1 MSALSAPGVA
11 APVGGAAPTRGV
23 VLDVPLTGLDPIDLA
38 ELTERASL
46 LTRIDR
52 KYVLPRSALNVLMAD
67 LDPGVRVLDING
79 VRSSAYE
86 SVYFDTP
93 KLTSFMMAAHPRRR
107 RFKIRTRTYVD
118 SAQSYLEVKTRGG
131 RGVTVKDRLPY
142 ALDDRATLTSE
153 GRRYTDTVLD
163 DADITGAEGQELM
176 PTLTTRYLRT
186 TLFVPESSSRAT
198 IDTGLSW
205 ATVPHRA
212 PAGRGAL
219 NPSSLLSAGP
229 PMRLDRPQL
238 AIVETKSGSRA
249 SAVDRI
255 LWAHG
260 HRPATM
266 SKYGTGMAALRG
278 DLPDNKWAPV
288 LRRYFR

>member
-1 MSALSAPGVA
+1 MSASLPSAVQVPAVE
-11 APVGGAAPTRGV
+11 APAGV
-23 VLDVPLTGLDPIDLA
+23 VLDVPLAGLGTIDLA

-52 KYVLPRSALNVLMAD
+52 KYLLPRGALDAVLAD
-67 LDPGVRVLDING
+67 LDPGVRVLDISG

-93 KLTSFMMAAHPRRR
+93 DLTSFLMAAHPRRR

-131 RGVTVKDRLPY
+131 RGATVKDRLPY
-142 ALDDRATLTSE
+142 APGDRATLTTE

-163 DADITGAEGQELM
+163 AADISGTQGRDLL

-186 TLFVPESSSRAT
+186 TLFIPESLSRAT
-198 IDTGLSW
+198 IDTDLSW
-205 ATVPHRA
+205 AANTGETSSRA
-212 PAGRGAL
+212 DAPQL
-219 NPSSLLSAGP
+219 
-229 PMRLDRPQL
+229 RLDRPQL
-238 AIVETKSGSRA
+238 AIVETKSGARA

-260 HRPATM
+260 HRPATV
-266 SKYGTGMAALRG
+266 SKYGTGMAALHA
-278 DLPDNKWAPV
+278 DLPANKWAPV

>member
-1 MSALSAPGVA
+1 MSAAALS
-11 APVGGAAPTRGV
+11 GAR
-23 VLDVPLTGLDPIDLA
+23 VLDVPLTGLHTIGLA

-52 KYVLPRSALNVLMAD
+52 KYVLPRARLDAVLGD
-67 LDPGVRVLDING
+67 LAPDVRVLDIDG

-93 KLTSFMMAAHPRRR
+93 ELTSFLMAAHPRRR

-131 RGVTVKDRLPY
+131 RGVTVKDRLSY
-142 ALDDRATLTSE
+142 AIADRATLTAE
-153 GRRYTDTVLD
+153 GRRYADHVLD
-163 DADITGAEGQELM
+163 AADIAGIRGRHLE
-176 PTLTTRYLRT
+176 PTLMTRYLRT
-186 TLFVPESSSRAT
+186 TLFIPESSSRAT

-205 ATVPHRA
+205 ATLADHSGAR
-212 PAGRGAL
+212 PAAL
-219 NPSSLLSAGP
+219 ER
-229 PMRLDRPQL
+229 RLDRPNL

-260 HRPATM
+260 HRPATI
-266 SKYGTGMAALRG
+266 SKYGTGMAALG
-278 DLPDNKWAPV
+278 SDLPDNKWAPV

>member
-1 MSALSAPGVA
+1 MSAA
-11 APVGGAAPTRGV
+11 ATASDAQPL
-23 VLDVPLTGLDPIDLA
+23 VLDVPLTGLDTIDLG

-52 KYVLPRSALNVLMAD
+52 KYLLPRSELDAVLAD
-67 LDPGVRVLDING
+67 LDSGVRVLDING

-93 KLTSFMMAAHPRRR
+93 ELTSFLMAAHPRRR

-142 ALDDRATLTSE
+142 APSDRARLTTE

-163 DADITGAEGQELM
+163 DAAITGAHGHDLM
-176 PTLTTRYLRT
+176 PTLTTGYLRT
-186 TLFVPESSSRAT
+186 TLFIPESSSRAT

-205 ATVPHRA
+205 ATVPHRTAADQLVAERSVPERSVPGRDA
-212 PAGRGAL
+212 PQG
-219 NPSSLLSAGP
+219 
-229 PMRLDRPQL
+229 RLDRPQL

-266 SKYGTGMAALRG
+266 SKYGTGMAALHR
-278 DLPDNKWAPV
+278 DLPGNKWAPV
-288 LRRYFR
+288 LRRYFQ

>member
-1 MSALSAPGVA
+1 MSAASASAVLMTSGP
-11 APVGGAAPTRGV
+11 GV
-23 VLDVPLTGLDPIDLA
+23 VLDVPLEGLGTIGLA
-38 ELTERASL
+38 ELTERAGL
-46 LTRIDR
+46 LTRVDR
-52 KYVLPRSALNVLMAD
+52 KYVLPRSDLDVLLAD
-67 LDPGVRVLDING
+67 LDPGVRVLDIDG
-79 VRSSAYE
+79 IRSSAYE

-93 KLTSFMMAAHPRRR
+93 GLTSFLMAAHPRRR

-142 ALDDRATLTSE
+142 ALNDRATLTTE

-163 DADITGAEGQELM
+163 EADITGAAGQDLA
-176 PTLTTRYLRT
+176 PTLTTRYRRT
-186 TLFVPESSSRAT
+186 TLFIPESSSRAT

-205 ATVPHRA
+205 ASVGRA
-212 PAGRGAL
+212 DAPQL
-219 NPSSLLSAGP
+219 
-229 PMRLDRPQL
+229 RLDRPGL

-260 HRPATM
+260 HRPATI
-266 SKYGTGMAALRG
+266 SKYATGLAALRG
-278 DLPDNKWAPV
+278 DLPGNKWAPV

>member
-1 MSALSAPGVA
+1 MSALAPSAA
-11 APVGGAAPTRGV
+11 AVPAGV
-23 VLDVPLTGLDPIDLA
+23 VLDVPLAGLDTVDLA
-38 ELTERASL
+38 ELTDRASL

-52 KYVLPRSALNVLMAD
+52 KYVLPRSALDAVLAD

-93 KLTSFMMAAHPRRR
+93 ELTSFLMAAHPRRR

-142 ALDDRATLTSE
+142 ALDDRATLTTE

-163 DADITGAEGQELM
+163 EADITGAEGQDLV

-186 TLFVPESSSRAT
+186 TLFIPESSSRAT

-205 ATVPHRA
+205 ATVPDRPAVRA
-212 PAGRGAL
+212 DAL
-219 NPSSLLSAGP
+219 PL
-229 PMRLDRPQL
+229 RLDRPQL

-266 SKYGTGMAALRG
+266 SKYGTGMAALRR
-278 DLPDNKWAPV
+278 DLPANKWAPV

>member
-1 MSALSAPGVA
+1 MS
-11 APVGGAAPTRGV
+11 T
-23 VLDVPLTGLDPIDLA
+23 VLDLPLDGLGTIDLA
-38 ELTERASL
+38 ELTDRAGL
-46 LTRIDR
+46 LTRVDR
-52 KYVLPRSALNVLMAD
+52 KYVLPRSELGEVLAD
-67 LDPGVRVLDING
+67 LDPGVRVLDIDG

-93 KLTSFMMAAHPRRR
+93 ELTSFLMAAHPRRR

-142 ALDDRATLTSE
+142 GIDDRDTLTSE

-163 DADITGAEGQELM
+163 EAEIRGAEGQELV

-205 ATVPHRA
+205 TAVPT
-212 PAGRGAL
+212 GT
-219 NPSSLLSAGP
+219 GP
-229 PMRLDRPQL
+229 LRLDRPHL

-260 HRPATM
+260 HRPASI
-266 SKYGTGMAALRG
+266 SKYGTGMAALRT
-278 DLPDNKWAPV
+278 DLPGNKWAPV

>member
-1 MSALSAPGVA
+1 MS
-11 APVGGAAPTRGV
+11 T
-23 VLDVPLTGLDPIDLA
+23 VLDLPLGGLGTIDLA
-38 ELTERASL
+38 ELTDRAGL
-46 LTRIDR
+46 LTRVDR
-52 KYVLPRSALNVLMAD
+52 KYVLPRSELGGVLAD
-67 LDPGVRVLDING
+67 LDPCVRVLDIDG

-93 KLTSFMMAAHPRRR
+93 ELTSFLMAAHPRRR

-142 ALDDRATLTSE
+142 GIDDRGTLTRE

-163 DADITGAEGQELM
+163 EAEIRGAEGQDLV

-205 ATVPHRA
+205 AATPT
-212 PAGRGAL
+212 GAQPL
-219 NPSSLLSAGP
+219 
-229 PMRLDRPQL
+229 RLDRPHL

-260 HRPATM
+260 HRPASI
-266 SKYGTGMAALRG
+266 SKYGTGMAALRA
-278 DLPDNKWAPV
+278 DLPGNKWAPV

>member
-1 MSALSAPGVA
+1 LSALAPSAA
-11 APVGGAAPTRGV
+11 AVPAGV
-23 VLDVPLTGLDPIDLA
+23 VLDVPLAGLDTVDLA
-38 ELTERASL
+38 ELTDRASL

-52 KYVLPRSALNVLMAD
+52 KYVLPRSALDAVLAD

-93 KLTSFMMAAHPRRR
+93 ELTSFLMAAHPRRR

-131 RGVTVKDRLPY
+131 RGLTVKDRLPY
-142 ALDDRATLTSE
+142 ALDDRATLTAE

-163 DADITGAEGQELM
+163 EADITGAEGQDLV

-186 TLFVPESSSRAT
+186 TLFIPESSSRAT

-205 ATVPHRA
+205 ATVPDRPAVRA
-212 PAGRGAL
+212 DAL
-219 NPSSLLSAGP
+219 PL
-229 PMRLDRPQL
+229 RLDRPQL

-266 SKYGTGMAALRG
+266 SKYGTGMAALRR
-278 DLPDNKWAPV
+278 DLPANKWAPV

>member
-1 MSALSAPGVA
+1 MSAATMSAD
-11 APVGGAAPTRGV
+11 TE
-23 VLDVPLTGLDPIDLA
+23 LDVRLAGLDSIGLE

-52 KYVLPRSALNVLMAD
+52 KYVLPRSELDAVLGD
-67 LDPGVRVLDING
+67 LDPGVRVLDIDG
-79 VRSSAYE
+79 VRSSSYE

-93 KLTSFMMAAHPRRR
+93 ELTSFLMTAHPRRR

-131 RGVTVKDRLPY
+131 RGVTVKERLPY
-142 ALDDRATLTSE
+142 AVDDRSTLTLE
-153 GRRYTDTVLD
+153 GRRYTDSVLD
-163 DADITGAEGQELM
+163 EAAISAAEGQELV
-176 PTLTTRYLRT
+176 PTLMTRYLRT

-205 ATVPHRA
+205 SALYPSARYPSARCDGTAT
-212 PAGRGAL
+212 
-219 NPSSLLSAGP
+219 GP
-229 PMRLDRPQL
+229 EDRQQRLDRPNL

-260 HRPATM
+260 HRPATI
-266 SKYGTGMAALRG
+266 SKYGTGMAALCSE
-278 DLPDNKWAPV
+278 LPGNKWAPV

>member
-1 MSALSAPGVA
+1 MSALAPSAA
-11 APVGGAAPTRGV
+11 AVPAGV
-23 VLDVPLTGLDPIDLA
+23 VLDVPLAGLDTIDLA
-38 ELTERASL
+38 ELTDRASL

-52 KYVLPRSALNVLMAD
+52 KYVLPRSALDAVLAD

-93 KLTSFMMAAHPRRR
+93 ELTSFLMAAHPRRR

-131 RGVTVKDRLPY
+131 RGLTVKDRLPY
-142 ALDDRATLTSE
+142 ALDDRATLTAE

-163 DADITGAEGQELM
+163 EADITGAEGQDLV

-186 TLFVPESSSRAT
+186 TLFIPESSSRAT

-205 ATVPHRA
+205 ATVPDRPAVRA
-212 PAGRGAL
+212 DAL
-219 NPSSLLSAGP
+219 PL
-229 PMRLDRPQL
+229 RLDRPQL

-266 SKYGTGMAALRG
+266 SKYGTGMAALRR
-278 DLPDNKWAPV
+278 DLPANKWAPV

>member
-1 MSALSAPGVA
+1 MSAALT
-11 APVGGAAPTRGV
+11 GAAPM
-23 VLDVPLTGLDPIDLA
+23 LPALAVPLAGLDGIDLA

-46 LTRIDR
+46 LTRVDR
-52 KYVLPRSALNVLMAD
+52 KYVLPRSALDAVLED
-67 LDPGVRVLDING
+67 LDPAVRVLDING
-79 VRSSAYE
+79 VRASAYE

-93 KLTSFMMAAHPRRR
+93 GLTSFLMAAQPRRR

-142 ALDDRATLTSE
+142 GVDECRTLTTE
-153 GRRYTDTVLD
+153 GRRYVDSVLD
-163 DADITGAEGQELM
+163 DAGIIGAAGQVLA

-186 TLFVPESSSRAT
+186 TLFIPESSSRAT

-205 ATVPHRA
+205 SAVPLRN
-212 PAGRGAL
+212 PPGRG
-219 NPSSLLSAGP
+219 SLWAGDSQL
-229 PMRLDRPQL
+229 RLDRPQL
-238 AIVETKSGSRA
+238 AIVETKSGARA

-260 HRPATM
+260 HRPATI
-266 SKYGTGMAALRG
+266 SKYGTGMAALWG
-278 DLPDNKWAPV
+278 HLPANRWAPV

>member
-1 MSALSAPGVA
+1 LANPAV
-11 APVGGAAPTRGV
+11 GAAPLL
-23 VLDVPLTGLDPIDLA
+23 LDVPLTGLDTIDLA

-52 KYVLPRSALNVLMAD
+52 KYVLPRSELDAVLGD
-67 LDPGVRVLDING
+67 LDPAVRVLDIDG

-93 KLTSFMMAAHPRRR
+93 ELTSFLMAAHPRRR

-142 ALDDRATLTSE
+142 ALDDRATLTTE
-153 GRRYTDTVLD
+153 GRQYTDTVLD
-163 DADITGAEGQELM
+163 EADIEGAQGQDLV
-176 PTLTTRYLRT
+176 PTLMTRYLRT

-205 ATVPHRA
+205 AML
-212 PAGRGAL
+212 AGRR
-219 NPSSLLSAGP
+219 SARP
-229 PMRLDRPQL
+229 AAQERRLDRPRL
-238 AIVETKSGSRA
+238 AIVETKSGARA

-260 HRPATM
+260 HRPATI
-266 SKYGTGMAALRG
+266 SKYGTGMAALRS
-278 DLPDNKWAPV
+278 DLPANKWAPV
-288 LRRYFR
+288 LRRYFQ

>member
-1 MSALSAPGVA
+1 MSPT
-11 APVGGAAPTRGV
+11 GAA
-23 VLDVPLTGLDPIDLA
+23 VLDPSLDVALAGLASIDLA

-52 KYVLPRSALNVLMAD
+52 KYVLPRTDLEAVLGD
-67 LDPGVRVLDING
+67 LDPAARVLDIDG

-93 KLTSFMMAAHPRRR
+93 ELTSFLMAAHPRRR

-118 SAQSYLEVKTRGG
+118 SAESYLEVKTRGG

-142 ALDDRATLTSE
+142 AVDDRATLTPE
-153 GRRYTDTVLD
+153 GRQYADYVLD
-163 DADITGAEGQELM
+163 AADITGAEGQELA
-176 PTLTTRYLRT
+176 PTLMTRYRRT
-186 TLFVPESSSRAT
+186 TLFLPQSCSRAT

-205 ATVPHRA
+205 ST
-212 PAGRGAL
+212 
-219 NPSSLLSAGP
+219 LSP
-229 PMRLDRPQL
+229 RDTPEERLDLPRV
-238 AIVETKSGSRA
+238 AIVETKSGARA

-260 HRPATM
+260 HRPATI
-266 SKYGTGMAALRG
+266 SKYATGMAALHG
-278 DLPDNKWAPV
+278 ELPSNKWAPV
-288 LRRYFR
+288 LRRYFH

>member
-1 MSALSAPGVA
+1 MSAA
-11 APVGGAAPTRGV
+11 ALAAGPAGV
-23 VLDVPLTGLDPIDLA
+23 VLDGPLAGLAAIDLA
-38 ELTERASL
+38 ELTERAGL

-52 KYVLPRSALNVLMAD
+52 KYVLPRGELDAVLAD
-67 LDPGVRVLDING
+67 LDPAVRVLDIDG
-79 VRSSAYE
+79 IRSSAYE

-93 KLTSFMMAAHPRRR
+93 QLTSFLMAAHPRRR

-142 ALDDRATLTSE
+142 PIDDRATLTIE
-153 GRRYTDTVLD
+153 GRRYTDTVLGE
-163 DADITGAEGQELM
+163 ADITGADGRELR
-176 PTLTTRYLRT
+176 PTLTTRYRRT
-186 TLFVPESSSRAT
+186 TLFLPESSSRAT

-205 ATVPHRA
+205 ASVRRA
-212 PAGRGAL
+212 DAPQL
-219 NPSSLLSAGP
+219 
-229 PMRLDRPQL
+229 RLDRPGL

-249 SAVDRI
+249 SAVDRL

-260 HRPATM
+260 HRPATI
-266 SKYGTGMAALRG
+266 SKYATGMAALHG
-278 DLPDNKWAPV
+278 DLPANKWAPV

>member
-1 MSALSAPGVA
+1 MSAASMSAGP
-11 APVGGAAPTRGV
+11 GV
-23 VLDVPLTGLDPIDLA
+23 VLDLPLEGLPTIGLA
-38 ELTERASL
+38 ELTERAGL
-46 LTRIDR
+46 LTRVDR
-52 KYVLPRSALNVLMAD
+52 KYVLPRSALDGVLAD
-67 LDPGVRVLDING
+67 LDPGVRVLDIDG
-79 VRSSAYE
+79 VRSSEYE

-93 KLTSFMMAAHPRRR
+93 ELTSFLMAAHPRRR

-163 DADITGAEGQELM
+163 EADITGAEGQDLV
-176 PTLTTRYLRT
+176 PTLTTRYRRT
-186 TLFVPESSSRAT
+186 TLFIPDSSSRAT

-205 ATVPHRA
+205 ATLGRATAAHR
-212 PAGRGAL
+212 
-219 NPSSLLSAGP
+219 
-229 PMRLDRPQL
+229 RLDRPGL

-260 HRPATM
+260 HRPATI
-266 SKYGTGMAALRG
+266 SKYGTGMAALHR

>member
-1 MSALSAPGVA
+1 MSAPTVPFASAPM
-11 APVGGAAPTRGV
+11 R
-23 VLDVPLTGLDPIDLA
+23 LDLPLAGLATIDLA

-52 KYVLPRSALNVLMAD
+52 KYVLPQSELDAVLAD
-67 LDPGVRVLDING
+67 LDPGVRVLDIDG

-93 KLTSFMMAAHPRRR
+93 ELTSFLMAAHPRRR

-118 SAQSYLEVKTRGG
+118 SAQSFLEVKTRGG

-142 ALDDRATLTSE
+142 PLADRSRLTTD

-163 DADITGAEGQELM
+163 EADITGAAGRPLL

-186 TLFVPESSSRAT
+186 TLFIPESSSRAT

-205 ATVPHRA
+205 ATVPEPSALRA
-212 PAGRGAL
+212 GVRRL
-219 NPSSLLSAGP
+219 
-229 PMRLDRPQL
+229 RLDRPRL

-255 LWAHG
+255 LWTHG
-260 HRPATM
+260 HRPATI
-266 SKYGTGMAALRG
+266 SKYATGMAALHG
-278 DLPDNKWAPV
+278 DLPANKWAPV

>member
-1 MSALSAPGVA
+1 MSAVATSAAATVA
-11 APVGGAAPTRGV
+11 
-23 VLDVPLTGLDPIDLA
+23 VPLDLPLAGLEPIDLA
-38 ELTERASL
+38 ELTRRASL

-52 KYVLPRSALNVLMAD
+52 KYVLPHSGLRAVLGD
-67 LDPGVRVLDING
+67 LDPAVRVLEIDG

-93 KLTSFMMAAHPRRR
+93 ELTSFLMAAHPRRR

-131 RGVTVKDRLPY
+131 RGMTVKDRLPY
-142 ALDDRATLTSE
+142 AVDDRAILTPA
-153 GRRYTDTVLD
+153 GRRYADDVLGE
-163 DADITGAEGQELM
+163 ADISAAQGRDLA
-176 PTLTTRYLRT
+176 PTLMTRYLRT
-186 TLFVPESSSRAT
+186 TLFLPESCSRAT

-205 ATVPHRA
+205 SALSPGA
-212 PAGRGAL
+212 PEE
-219 NPSSLLSAGP
+219 
-229 PMRLDRPQL
+229 RLDLPL
-238 AIVETKSGSRA
+238 AAIVETKSGARA

-260 HRPATM
+260 HRPASI
-266 SKYGTGMAALRG
+266 SKYATGMAALHDG
-278 DLPDNKWAPV
+278 LPANKWAPV

>member
-1 MSALSAPGVA
+1 MSAW
-11 APVGGAAPTRGV
+11 GADGAL
-23 VLDVPLTGLDPIDLA
+23 LDVPLGGLDSIGLE

-52 KYVLPRSALNVLMAD
+52 KYVLPRGDLNAVLAD
-67 LDPGVRVLDING
+67 LDPAVRVLEIDG

-93 KLTSFMMAAHPRRR
+93 ELTSFLTAAHRRRR

-118 SAQSYLEVKTRGG
+118 SAQSFLEVKTRGG
-131 RGVTVKDRLPY
+131 RGVTVKERLPY
-142 ALDDRATLTSE
+142 DMTDRSTLTAE

-163 DADITGAEGQELM
+163 EADITGAAGQDLE

-186 TLFVPESSSRAT
+186 TLFIPESSSRAT

-205 ATVPHRA
+205 ASVLGRA
-212 PAGRGAL
+212 RDVNVGRQ
-219 NPSSLLSAGP
+219 
-229 PMRLDRPQL
+229 RLDRPQL

-260 HRPATM
+260 HRPATI

>member
-1 MSALSAPGVA
+1 MSAL
-11 APVGGAAPTRGV
+11 APVGCPV
-23 VLDVPLTGLDPIDLA
+23 VLDVPLAGLATIDLA

-52 KYVLPRSALNVLMAD
+52 KYLLPRSELDAVLAD

-93 KLTSFMMAAHPRRR
+93 ELTSFLMAAHPRRR

-142 ALDDRATLTSE
+142 ALDDRATLTTE
-153 GRRYTDTVLD
+153 GRRYTDTVLGE
-163 DADITGAEGQELM
+163 ADITGAEGQDLV

-186 TLFVPESSSRAT
+186 TLFIPESSSRAT

-205 ATVPHRA
+205 AGVPDRA
-212 PAGRGAL
+212 AIRADAPRL
-219 NPSSLLSAGP
+219 
-229 PMRLDRPQL
+229 RLDRPQL

-266 SKYGTGMAALRG
+266 SKYGTGMAALRS
-278 DLPDNKWAPV
+278 DLPANKWEPV

>member
-1 MSALSAPGVA
+1 MSAA
-11 APVGGAAPTRGV
+11 ATASDAQPL
-23 VLDVPLTGLDPIDLA
+23 VLDVPLTGLDTIDLG

-52 KYVLPRSALNVLMAD
+52 KYLLPRSELDAVLAD
-67 LDPGVRVLDING
+67 LDSGVRVLDING

-93 KLTSFMMAAHPRRR
+93 ELTSFLMAAHPRRR

-142 ALDDRATLTSE
+142 APSDRARLTTE

-163 DADITGAEGQELM
+163 DAAITGAHGHDLM
-176 PTLTTRYLRT
+176 PTLTTGYLRT
-186 TLFVPESSSRAT
+186 TLFIPESSSRAT

-205 ATVPHRA
+205 ATVPHRTAADQLVAERSVPERSVPGRDA
-212 PAGRGAL
+212 PQR
-219 NPSSLLSAGP
+219 
-229 PMRLDRPQL
+229 RLDRPQL

-266 SKYGTGMAALRG
+266 SKYGTGMAALHR
-278 DLPDNKWAPV
+278 DLPGNKWAPV
-288 LRRYFR
+288 LRRYFQ

>member
-1 MSALSAPGVA
+1 MSAAALS
-11 APVGGAAPTRGV
+11 GAR
-23 VLDVPLTGLDPIDLA
+23 VLDVPLTGLHTIGLA
-38 ELTERASL
+38 ELTERAGL

-52 KYVLPRSALNVLMAD
+52 KYVLPRSELDAVLAD

-93 KLTSFMMAAHPRRR
+93 ELTSFLMAAHPRRR

-163 DADITGAEGQELM
+163 EADITGAQGQDLV

-186 TLFVPESSSRAT
+186 TLFIPESSSRAT
-198 IDTGLSW
+198 VDTGLSW
-205 ATVPHRA
+205 ATVPHAASRRA
-212 PAGRGAL
+212 DVPQL
-219 NPSSLLSAGP
+219 
-229 PMRLDRPQL
+229 RLDRPQL

-266 SKYGTGMAALRG
+266 SKYGTGMAALRN
-278 DLPDNKWAPV
+278 DLPANKWAPV

>member
-1 MSALSAPGVA
+1 MSALAPSAA
-11 APVGGAAPTRGV
+11 AVPAGV
-23 VLDVPLTGLDPIDLA
+23 VLDVPLAGLDTIDLA
-38 ELTERASL
+38 ELTDRASL

-52 KYVLPRSALNVLMAD
+52 KYVLPRSALDAVLAD

-93 KLTSFMMAAHPRRR
+93 ELTSFLMAAHPRRR

-142 ALDDRATLTSE
+142 ALDDRATLTTE

-163 DADITGAEGQELM
+163 EADITGAEGQDLV

-186 TLFVPESSSRAT
+186 TLFIPESSSRAT

-205 ATVPHRA
+205 ATVPDRPAVRA
-212 PAGRGAL
+212 DAL
-219 NPSSLLSAGP
+219 PL
-229 PMRLDRPQL
+229 RLDRPQL

-266 SKYGTGMAALRG
+266 SKYGTGMAALRR
-278 DLPDNKWAPV
+278 DLPANKWAPV

>member
-1 MSALSAPGVA
+1 MSD
-11 APVGGAAPTRGV
+11 
-23 VLDVPLTGLDPIDLA
+23 VLDVPLAGLDGIDLA

-46 LTRIDR
+46 LTRVDR
-52 KYVLPRSALNVLMAD
+52 KYVLPRSALDAVLAD
-67 LDPGVRVLDING
+67 LDPAVRVLDING
-79 VRSSAYE
+79 VRASAYE

-93 KLTSFMMAAHPRRR
+93 GLTSFLMAAQPRRR

-131 RGVTVKDRLPY
+131 RGMTVKDRLPY
-142 ALDDRATLTSE
+142 GLDECSTLTAE
-153 GRRYTDTVLD
+153 GRRYADSVLD
-163 DADITGAEGQELM
+163 DAGITGAAGQLLT

-186 TLFVPESSSRAT
+186 TLFLPESSSRAT

-205 ATVPHRA
+205 SAVPLRNA
-212 PAGRGAL
+212 PERSPLWAGDSQL
-219 NPSSLLSAGP
+219 
-229 PMRLDRPQL
+229 RLDRPQL

-260 HRPATM
+260 HRPATI
-266 SKYGTGMAALRG
+266 SKYGTGMAALWG
-278 DLPDNKWAPV
+278 HLPANRWAPV
-288 LRRYFR
+288 LRRYFC

>member
-1 MSALSAPGVA
+1 MSAVST
-11 APVGGAAPTRGV
+11 APVPV
-23 VLDVPLTGLDPIDLA
+23 VDVPLPGLATIDLA
-38 ELTERASL
+38 ELTERAGL
-46 LTRIDR
+46 LTRVDR
-52 KYVLPRSALNVLMAD
+52 KYVLPRSGLHAVLDD
-67 LDPGVRVLDING
+67 LDPSVRVLDIDG

-93 KLTSFMMAAHPRRR
+93 RLTSFLMAAHPRRR

-131 RGVTVKDRLPY
+131 RGATVKDRLPY
-142 ALDDRATLTSE
+142 ALDDRATLTTE
-153 GRRYTDTVLD
+153 GRQYADYVLD
-163 DADITGAEGQELM
+163 EADIEGAKGQDLV
-176 PTLTTRYLRT
+176 PTLMTRYLRT

-205 ATVPHRA
+205 AML
-212 PAGRGAL
+212 PAGRRAA
-219 NPSSLLSAGP
+219 PATPES
-229 PMRLDRPQL
+229 RLDRPQL
-238 AIVETKSGSRA
+238 VIVETKSGARA

-260 HRPATM
+260 HRPATI

-278 DLPDNKWAPV
+278 DLPANKWAPV

>member
-1 MSALSAPGVA
+1 MSALANPAV
-11 APVGGAAPTRGV
+11 GAAPLL
-23 VLDVPLTGLDPIDLA
+23 LDVPLTGLDTIDLA

-52 KYVLPRSALNVLMAD
+52 KYLLRRSELDAVLAD

-93 KLTSFMMAAHPRRR
+93 ELTSFLMAAHPRRR

-142 ALDDRATLTSE
+142 APSDRATLTTE
-153 GRRYTDTVLD
+153 GCRYTDTVLD
-163 DADITGAEGQELM
+163 DAAITGAHGHDLM

-186 TLFVPESSSRAT
+186 TLFIAESSSRAT

-205 ATVPHRA
+205 ATVPHRTAAERSMPESSVPGRDA
-212 PAGRGAL
+212 PQR
-219 NPSSLLSAGP
+219 
-229 PMRLDRPQL
+229 RLDRPEL

-266 SKYGTGMAALRG
+266 SKYGTGMAALHR
-278 DLPDNKWAPV
+278 DLPRNKWAPV
-288 LRRYFR
+288 LRRYFQ

>member
-1 MSALSAPGVA
+1 MSAVQMSAVPLSAV
-11 APVGGAAPTRGV
+11 PTGV
-23 VLDVPLTGLDPIDLA
+23 VLDVPLTGLGTIGLA
-38 ELTERASL
+38 ELTERAGL

-52 KYVLPRSALNVLMAD
+52 KYVLPRSALDGVLAD
-67 LDPGVRVLDING
+67 LDPGVRVLDIDG

-93 KLTSFMMAAHPRRR
+93 DLTSFLMAAHPRRR

-131 RGVTVKDRLPY
+131 RGATVKDRLPY
-142 ALDDRATLTSE
+142 AIDDRTTLTTE

-163 DADITGAEGQELM
+163 EADITGAEGQDLV
-176 PTLTTRYLRT
+176 PTLTTRYRRT
-186 TLFVPESSSRAT
+186 TLFLPESTSRAT

-205 ATVPHRA
+205 STVRRGTA
-212 PAGRGAL
+212 PPL
-219 NPSSLLSAGP
+219 
-229 PMRLDRPQL
+229 RLDRPGL
-238 AIVETKSGSRA
+238 AIVEPKSGSRA

-260 HRPATM
+260 HRPATI
-266 SKYGTGMAALRG
+266 SKYGTGMAALRS

>member
-1 MSALSAPGVA
+1 MSALSAL
-11 APVGGAAPTRGV
+11 GGAVPAGGV
-23 VLDVPLTGLDPIDLA
+23 VLDVPLTGLDTIDLA

-52 KYVLPRSALNVLMAD
+52 KYVLPRSALDVLLAD

-93 KLTSFMMAAHPRRR
+93 ELTSFMMAAHPRRR

-142 ALDDRATLTSE
+142 DLDDRATLTSE

-186 TLFVPESSSRAT
+186 TLFIPESSSRAT

-212 PAGRGAL
+212 PAGRSARDRG
-219 NPSSLLSAGP
+219 SRLSDAP
-229 PMRLDRPQL
+229 PVRLDRPQL

>member
-1 MSALSAPGVA
+1 MSAVPMSTV
-11 APVGGAAPTRGV
+11 PTGV
-23 VLDVPLTGLDPIDLA
+23 VLDVPLAGLGTIGLS
-38 ELTERASL
+38 ELTDRAGL

-52 KYVLPRSALNVLMAD
+52 KYVVPRSELDAVLGD
-67 LDPGVRVLDING
+67 LDPGVRVLDVDG
-79 VRSSAYE
+79 VRSGAYE

-93 KLTSFMMAAHPRRR
+93 ELTSFLMAARPRRR

-118 SAQSYLEVKTRGG
+118 SAQSYLEVRTRGG

-142 ALDDRATLTSE
+142 PIDDRATLTTE

-163 DADITGAEGQELM
+163 EADITGAEGQDLV
-176 PTLTTRYLRT
+176 PTLTTRYRRT
-186 TLFVPESSSRAT
+186 TLFLPESSSRAT

-205 ATVPHRA
+205 STVR
-212 PAGRGAL
+212 RGSTPQL
-219 NPSSLLSAGP
+219 
-229 PMRLDRPQL
+229 RLDRPGL
-238 AIVETKSGSRA
+238 SIVETKSVSRA

-260 HRPATM
+260 HRPATI
-266 SKYGTGMAALRG
+266 SKYGTGLAALRS

>member
-1 MSALSAPGVA
+1 MSAVPMSTVPTTTGQVATAP
-11 APVGGAAPTRGV
+11 
-23 VLDVPLTGLDPIDLA
+23 VLDVPLAGLATIDLA

-52 KYVLPRSALNVLMAD
+52 KYVLPRSALDAVLGD
-67 LDPGVRVLDING
+67 LDPAVRVLDIDG

-93 KLTSFMMAAHPRRR
+93 ELTSFLMAAHPRRR

-142 ALDDRATLTSE
+142 ALDDRATLTTE
-153 GRRYTDTVLD
+153 GRQYTDTVLD
-163 DADITGAEGQELM
+163 EADIEGAQGQDLV
-176 PTLTTRYLRT
+176 PTLMTRYLRT

-205 ATVPHRA
+205 AML
-212 PAGRGAL
+212 AGRR
-219 NPSSLLSAGP
+219 SARP
-229 PMRLDRPQL
+229 AAQERRLDRPRL
-238 AIVETKSGSRA
+238 AIVETKSGARA

-260 HRPATM
+260 HRPATI
-266 SKYGTGMAALRG
+266 SKYGTGMAALRS
-278 DLPDNKWAPV
+278 DLPANKWAPV
-288 LRRYFR
+288 LRRYFQ

>member
-1 MSALSAPGVA
+1 MIAGMVSAGTPA
-11 APVGGAAPTRGV
+11 AT
-23 VLDVPLTGLDPIDLA
+23 VLDVPLTGLGTIGLA

-52 KYVLPRSALNVLMAD
+52 KYVLPRSDLDAVLAD

-93 KLTSFMMAAHPRRR
+93 ELTSYLMAAHPRRR

-118 SAQSYLEVKTRGG
+118 TAQSYLEVKTRGG

-142 ALDDRATLTSE
+142 ELDARSTLTTE

-163 DADITGAEGQELM
+163 EADITGAEGQDLL

-186 TLFVPESSSRAT
+186 TLFLPESSSRAT

-205 ATVPHRA
+205 ATMPDRNVPGRNRPDRTPGRA
-212 PAGRGAL
+212 AAAGL
-219 NPSSLLSAGP
+219 
-229 PMRLDRPQL
+229 RLDRPHL
-238 AIVETKSGSRA
+238 TIVETKSGSRA

-266 SKYGTGMAALRG
+266 SKYGTGMAALRS
-278 DLPDNKWAPV
+278 DLPANKWAPV

>member
-1 MSALSAPGVA
+1 MSAAAGLACSGGSVA
-11 APVGGAAPTRGV
+11 GPP
-23 VLDVPLTGLDPIDLA
+23 LLEVPLGGLGAIDLA

-52 KYVLPRSALNVLMAD
+52 KYLLPRSALDAVLAD

-93 KLTSFMMAAHPRRR
+93 GLTSFLMAAHPRRR

-118 SAQSYLEVKTRGG
+118 SAQSFLEVKTRGG

-142 ALDDRATLTSE
+142 ALDDRATLTTE
-153 GRRYTDTVLD
+153 GRRYTDSVLD
-163 DADITGAEGQELM
+163 DAAIPGAAGQDLM

-186 TLFVPESSSRAT
+186 TLFIPESSSRAT

-205 ATVPHRA
+205 ATVPPGSA
-212 PAGRGAL
+212 NRGGIPRL
-219 NPSSLLSAGP
+219 
-229 PMRLDRPQL
+229 RLDRPQL

-260 HRPATM
+260 HRPATV
-266 SKYGTGMAALRG
+266 SKYGTGMAALHS
-278 DLPDNKWAPV
+278 DLPGNKWAPV